1 MRNHLKDYFIPHKN
15 NDHKPHFLRKKSLAF
30 IVSCL
35 IVVEIAFI
43 ASTLSFFRNSDF
55 LAAVLPSV
63 LVSLTNEN
71 RTSYKVTPLAVNPL
85 LTRAAELKAEDM
97 AARGYFAHT
106 SPDGVSP
113 WYWLDLVGYSYF
125 YAGENLAVNFFE
137 SKDVSDAW
145 MKSPAHKDN
154 VVNKNY
160 SEIGIATARGMY
172 KGREATFVVEFF
184 GEPAYVIAKTPPS
197 KASSKAVSTVS
208 KLPIKQPSATN
219 EATVKGVAV
228 NAEKSDIATQ
238 VNEKQP
244 FLKLLESP
252 RSATATVILAAI
264 ILLLVALALAVLIKI
279 KIQHPKMIAGTLLV
293 ILIALGILYLNSKTF
308 VSITELPT
316 DTNSAATEFSAN

>member
-106 SPDGVSP
+106 SPDGVKP
-113 WYWLDLVGYSYF
+113 WY
-125 YAGENLAVNFFE
+125 
-137 SKDVSDAW
+137 
-145 MKSPAHKDN
+145 
-154 VVNKNY
+154 
-160 SEIGIATARGMY
+160 
-172 KGREATFVVEFF
+172 
-184 GEPAYVIAKTPPS
+184 
-197 KASSKAVSTVS
+197 
-208 KLPIKQPSATN
+208 
-219 EATVKGVAV
+219 
-228 NAEKSDIATQ
+228 
-238 VNEKQP
+238 
-244 FLKLLESP
+244 
-252 RSATATVILAAI
+252 
-264 ILLLVALALAVLIKI
+264 
-279 KIQHPKMIAGTLLV
+279 
-293 ILIALGILYLNSKTF
+293 
-308 VSITELPT
+308 
-316 DTNSAATEFSAN
+316 